1 MSQTVADTT
10 GGDASR
16 TQKFTYNGNDLE
28 ATATDPN
35 GNVTGYTYNAYGDLA
50 TETDPAS
57 DVTDYAYD
65 AEGQLLTVTL
75 QNYTGNPAQ
84 PTSPAPLVTESRA
97 YDPAGRL
104 ASVTDSMGWATSYGY
119 TDDGLTASVTRS
131 NPSSGATT
139 TNFTVD
145 ADSRTAAQTLDPAG
159 LDRTTSYAYTADS
172 YLASQTLTGAGSNTP
187 VRAVSYGYDPMGNM
201 TSMTD
206 LDNNVTYYSYDQAGR
221 LSATTDPTVTTQV
234 YGGSPTST
242 TPVTLTGYDTFGEP
256 AESSDANG
264 NATVTAYDAD
274 GNPVSVTNQTSY
286 TYDQL
291 GDVATQTDPDGGVST
306 YSYDTNGDQ
315 LSVTGRTGAVSQA
328 TYDYL
333 GRMVTPPSRS
343 ATRPPRRTPPATP
356 TTIPAA
362 GCRPRPPPTG

>member
-104 ASVTDSMGWATSYGY
+104 ASITDSMGWVTSYGY

-221 LSATTDPTVTTQV
+221 LS
-234 YGGSPTST
+234 GKHSP
-242 TPVTLTGYDTFGEP
+242 V
-256 AESSDANG
+256 
-264 NATVTAYDAD
+264 
-274 GNPVSVTNQTSY
+274 
-286 TYDQL
+286 
-291 GDVATQTDPDGGVST
+291 
-306 YSYDTNGDQ
+306 
-315 LSVTGRTGAVSQA
+315 
-328 TYDYL
+328 
-333 GRMVTPPSRS
+333 
-343 ATRPPRRTPPATP
+343 RR
-356 TTIPAA
+356 
-362 GCRPRPPPTG
+362 G